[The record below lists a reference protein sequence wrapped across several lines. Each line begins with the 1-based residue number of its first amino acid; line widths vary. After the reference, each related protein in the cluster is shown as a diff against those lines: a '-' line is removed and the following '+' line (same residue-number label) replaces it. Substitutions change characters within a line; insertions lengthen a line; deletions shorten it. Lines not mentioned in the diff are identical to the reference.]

1 MASISMLRMNIII
14 TISMPDNPLALSRL
28 FQLISPSLPIGSY
41 TYSQG
46 IEWAVEQG
54 WIKTEQDLQ
63 DWLGGLLDTTQ
74 LYLELPLLIRMMQ
87 AWQAADQDALT
98 YWNSYLLAS
107 RETAE
112 LRQEELN
119 RARAFAQVIIS
130 LQEGAMVFKPQLI
143 RSQHACFSYA
153 CVAWGVT
160 QEQACYGLLWSWL
173 ENLALSAIKIIPL
186 GQTAGQQVVFKLS
199 EKFPQIIAQA
209 LTLQDDDIGASSM
222 ALAIASSRHET
233 QYTRLFRS

>member
-1 MASISMLRMNIII
+1 MVSTSRQHMSTRIVISM
-14 TISMPDNPLALSRL
+14 TENPVAMTRL
-28 FQLISPSLPIGSY
+28 FQLISPSLPIGGY

-54 WIKTEQDLQ
+54 WIKTEHDLQ
-63 DWLGGLLDTTQ
+63 EWLGGLLDTTQ

-87 AWQAADQDALT
+87 AWQVQDLDALAH
-98 YWNSYLLAS
+98 WNSYLLAS

-119 RARAFAQVIIS
+119 RARAFTQVILS
-130 LQEGAMVFKPQLI
+130 LQPNAAPFRQQLI
-143 RSQHACFSYA
+143 QSQHACFSFA
-153 CVAWGVT
+153 CTEWGVN

-173 ENLALSAIKIIPL
+173 ENLTLSAIKIIPL
-186 GQTAGQQVVFKLS
+186 GQTAGQQIIFKLS

-209 LTLQDDDIGASSM
+209 CALQDDDIGASSM

>member
-1 MASISMLRMNIII
+1 MVSISLLHMNTRIA
-14 TISMPDNPLALSRL
+14 ISMPDSPLALARL
-28 FQLISPSLPIGSY
+28 FQLNRPALPIGGY

-63 DWLGGLLDTTQ
+63 DWLAGLLETSQ

-87 AWQAADQDALT
+87 AWQSQDLDGLT
-98 YWNSYLLAS
+98 HWNGYLLAS

-119 RARAFAQVIIS
+119 RARAFAQVIVS
-130 LQEGAMVFKPQLI
+130 LQADAAPFKSQLI
-143 RSQHACFSYA
+143 QSQHAYFSFA
-153 CVAWGVT
+153 CTQWGVSL
-160 QEQACYGLLWSWL
+160 EQACYGLLWSWL
-173 ENLALSAIKIIPL
+173 ENLTLSAIKIIPL
-186 GQTAGQQVVFKLS
+186 GQTAGQQIIFKLS
-199 EKFPQIIAQA
+199 EKFPQIIDQA